1 MTRTAVVCGA
11 GGFIGSHLVK
21 RLKREGY
28 WAFPAAAIS
37 AACHQASPATITICR
52 RENLPNGVSKNDA
65 PQLPSRAHRF
75 CPSTESD
82 LQMIFFKVPYSG
94 LSR

>member
-52 RENLPNGVSKNDA
+52 RENFRMAYRKMTPRSFRLALIASVQVPN
-65 PQLPSRAHRF
+65 LICR
-75 CPSTESD
+75 
-82 LQMIFFKVPYSG
+82 
-94 LSR
+94 